1 MIINGTV
8 CGKVTAENGKIFIPV
23 ETDKKKYVLEAYGE
37 AGNFTAFGEGITIC
51 TKVRRITSKTSDGNA
66 YVYHAEKISIKL

>member
-1 MIINGTV
+1 MIINGTI

-37 AGNFTAFGEGITIC
+37 AENFTAFGEGITIC
-51 TKVRRITSKTSDGNA
+51 AEVRRNTRKTSEGNI
-66 YVYHAEKISIKL
+66 YIYRAEKISVKL

>member
-37 AGNFTAFGEGITIC
+37 VGNFTAFGEGITIC
-51 TKVRRITSKTSDGNA
+51 AEVRRSTSKTSDGNA
-66 YVYHAEKISIKL
+66 YVYHAEKISVKL